1 MLKTLGTYS
10 SWKTHGMQRQLVNV
24 KDEFVYIPIL
34 EVLERMLQ
42 NQTIFEEVTMLVI
55 MVSIIIAV
63 LLDIR

>member
-1 MLKTLGTYS
+1 
-10 SWKTHGMQRQLVNV
+10 MQRQLVDV